1 MSALT
6 KVKSLARAHT
16 EKAVE
21 VLGGIM
27 AAPQSPES
35 ARIAAATALLNR
47 GWGMPTQPIAGDDD
61 SDAIRIDTI
70 RRIIVRPPDTDG
82 GSVPA
87 APATEPV

>member
-16 EKAVE
+16 DKAIE

-27 AAPQSPES
+27 SAPQSPEA

-47 GWGMPTQPIAGDDD
+47 GWGMPTQPLAGDDD
-61 SDAIRIDTI
+61 AAAIRIEQI
-70 RRIIVRPPDTDG
+70 RRIIVKPGDSDG
-82 GSVPA
+82 GGVPP
-87 APATEPV
+87 APATE